1 MVRVHV
7 KLRKIKFLTDP
18 FSKYAIWDFHS
29 KCNFSTD
36 FDPIFIYLYI
46 ESVLI
51 GSRFHF
57 SFDSCRS
64 YIASRYTHTSFHTLF
79 FLTEKFVFSCVCG
92 NFCYEYVVRAGFRSL
107 HTRISDGRRF
117 MCESNSP
124 SAASAAIV
132 VTNMLCVLVSGH
144 YILDSVKAFMC
155 ASGVPCWRTGELL
168 SHTKRLQRVEYVSTW
183 NQHAPHTRNNNCRRR
198 SRRRIFRLKKR
209 VWMEVCV

>member
-64 YIASRYTHTSFHTLF
+64 YIPSRYTHTSFHTLF
-79 FLTEKFVFSCVCG
+79 FFNWKIRLQLRLRQLLLRICCACWFQVITYTNLWRPAFYVREQFAFSCVCS
-92 NFCYEYVVRAGFRSL
+92 NCCYEYVVRAGFRSL
-107 HTRISDGRRF
+107 HTRL
-117 MCESNSP
+117 CE
-124 SAASAAIV
+124 
-132 VTNMLCVLVSGH
+132 
-144 YILDSVKAFMC
+144 
-155 ASGVPCWRTGELL
+155 GV
-168 SHTKRLQRVEYVSTW
+168 
-183 NQHAPHTRNNNCRRR
+183 
-198 SRRRIFRLKKR
+198 
-209 VWMEVCV
+209 